1 MVMTMEFSSD
11 HVQTIVQLLA
21 LLVIIRSV
29 LKLASRASKKKGDAK
44 ESLGPVPEP
53 PRALPLIGHLHL
65 LTGQA
70 QEPVARILG
79 GLADR
84 FGSLFSL
91 RFGHYNLLVVSSAEM
106 VKECLATNDRV
117 FATRANLA
125 VGKYLGYNNAM
136 FALAPYGQYWRDMR
150 KISIQ
155 ELLSNHA
162 VERRRHLRSSEVESL
177 IKDVHSLATNNE
189 VVNISHRLEEMAYNI
204 ILKVLVGKRFSSGEY
219 AEKNSEANL
228 IRSGINE
235 ALYLSGVFVLSDA
248 IPYLEWMD
256 FQGHVGSMKKT
267 AKKIEC
273 ALDVWLAEHL
283 RQKRERESTDG
294 DESDLMD
301 AMLSSLPED
310 AVISGHTRDTIIKAT
325 TMILIL
331 TGAGSTAVTLTWVLS
346 LLLNNP
352 TVLKAAQ
359 EEIDIQVGKDKWVQE
374 SDIKNLNYLQAIV
387 KETLRINPAGP
398 VTGIREAMEDC
409 TLGGYHVPKGTRM
422 IINIWKLQRDPR
434 VWPDATEFR
443 PERFMKTSHHDHAD
457 SSISSDANVLGK
469 QFEYAPFS
477 YGRRS
482 CPGGNFGLQVIYLAL
497 ARLLQGFEMA
507 TVGGMKVDMRE
518 GLGLALPKA
527 EPLQLILKPRLP
539 MELY

>member
-1 MVMTMEFSSD
+1 MTMEFSSD

-21 LLVIIRSV
+21 LLVIISSV
-29 LKLASRASKKKGDAK
+29 LKLASQASKKKRDAK
-44 ESLGPVPEP
+44 ERLRPVPEP
-53 PRALPLIGHLHL
+53 PGALPLIGHLHL
-65 LTGQA
+65 LRGQD

-91 RFGHYNLLVVSSAEM
+91 RLGHQHRLLVVSSAEM
-106 VKECLATNDRV
+106 VKECLATNDKI

-125 VGKYLGYNNAM
+125 VGKYLGYNNAI
-136 FALAPYGQYWRDMR
+136 FALAPYGQYWRDVR

-162 VERRRHLRSSEVESL
+162 VEMRKPLRSSEVESL
-177 IKDVHSLATNNE
+177 IKDVHSLATNNK
-189 VVNISHRLEEMAYNI
+189 VVNISDRLEEMAFNI

-228 IRSGINE
+228 IRSGIKE

-256 FQGHVGSMKKT
+256 FQGHVSSMKQT
-267 AKKIEC
+267 AKKIDSVLE
-273 ALDVWLAEHL
+273 VWLAEHL

-294 DESDLMD
+294 DHQSDLMD

-310 AVISGHTRDTIIKAT
+310 AVISGHTRDTIIRAT

-331 TGAGSTAVTLTWVLS
+331 TGAGSTAVALTWALS

-359 EEIDIQVGKDKWVQE
+359 EEIDIHVGKDKWVQE

-387 KETLRINPAGP
+387 KETLRVNPAGP

-409 TLGGYHVPKGTRM
+409 TLGGYHVSKGTRM
-422 IINIWKLQRDPR
+422 IINIWKLHRDPR
-434 VWPDATEFR
+434 VWPNATEFR

-457 SSISSDANVLGK
+457 SSMSSDANVLGQ

-482 CPGGNFGLQVIYLAL
+482 CPGGNFGLQVVCLAL
-497 ARLLQGFEMA
+497 ARLLQGFEM
-507 TVGGMKVDMRE
+507 TTMGDMKVDMRE

-527 EPLQLILKPRLP
+527 DPLQLVLKPRLR